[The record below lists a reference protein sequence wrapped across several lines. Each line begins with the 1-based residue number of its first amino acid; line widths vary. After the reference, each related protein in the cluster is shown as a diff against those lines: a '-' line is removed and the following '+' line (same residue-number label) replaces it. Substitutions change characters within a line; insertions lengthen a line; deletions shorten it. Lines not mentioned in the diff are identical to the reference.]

1 MNRRAIFLSIFSG
14 LFVSLALMLA
24 LSEGPQEEAL
34 LSPPVSSTDLAS
46 IDLSLPEFEA
56 KVVTEESTESMIV
69 EDSSNLVRLARP
81 TAERDDGL
89 TSGFDP
95 QLLQSRLMER
105 AQLQTNSFDTAE
117 WIYERDWSE
126 LIDSFDLSDTDIRRI
141 RDMIIRHEAHNL
153 ELTEQARTG
162 EINSSDLFGSLRP
175 IEDLLRN
182 LSLVLSE
189 NQISSIAKEKSRSF
203 EQFQLDMERYGA
215 ALVEL
220 GYTDIL
226 AAVNMNDLN
235 SVVAYLNTGSD
246 PNARTTDRKFSALH
260 MAAIFGNAEMAQ
272 ALVEANAE
280 VNWTSQTSNTSALEL
295 AAFGGHTETVDIL
308 IAAGA
313 DLEHFAISPQ
323 NTALRQ
329 AANSGNAETVRALLE
344 AGADA
349 TGEAGEWALYS
360 AIDHGN
366 TEMENLL
373 LNFGAND
380 EALHVVMKRAE
391 KQAARP
397 SNVSDNQEPR
407 N

>member
-1 MNRRAIFLSIFSG
+1 MKRRAIFLSIFSG

-34 LSPPVSSTDLAS
+34 LSPPVSSTELAS
-46 IDLSLPEFEA
+46 IDLPLPEFEA

-69 EDSSNLVRLARP
+69 EDSSNLVRLASP

-105 AQLQTNSFDTAE
+105 AQTNSFDTAE

-162 EINSSDLFGSLRP
+162 EINASDLFDSLRP

-203 EQFQLDMERYGA
+203 EQFQLDMEQYGT

-226 AAVNMNDLN
+226 AAANLNDLN

-246 PNARTTDRKFSALH
+246 PNARTTDGKFSALH

-280 VNWTSQTSNTSALEL
+280 VNWASQTSNTSALEL

-360 AIDHGN
+360 SIDHGN

-397 SNVSDNQEPR
+397 SNVPNNQEPR